1 MAASR
6 RQPDSPLEQALFEE
20 APWFDFFQA
29 VRLLRRLYRR
39 RAREG
44 RAGVPT
50 GEVVRF
56 KTRPTLA
63 FLPAPVLA
71 LEPPAETGGPAEMT
85 VAALTLTGVRGP
97 LPTHYT
103 ELLIERARERDH
115 TLAAFLDLFHH
126 RFLAHF
132 YRAWERCRPA
142 LELERAWDE
151 QSHAT
156 PSARHAPDPSS
167 ARIFAL
173 MGLGMA
179 PLRGRHDFPD
189 AALSY
194 YVGLFA
200 QQHRSAVALEALLR
214 EFFALPVAVVQF
226 VEQVLNLDPA
236 DRSTLGTSGRNNG
249 LGFDLIAGDQITDV
263 AGKFRLRIG
272 PLSLAQFRSLS
283 PDGAAFRQLVQMTR
297 LFVGSGLVF
306 DVQLVLRAEEIPP
319 CELALAPGVGPR
331 LGRDAW
337 MKSQESAK
345 DAEEAVFGSA
355 FLIPPGVGT
364 LAIDGRPF
372 EAP

>member
-1 MAASR
+1 MATSR
-6 RQPDSPLEQALFEE
+6 RQPDTPLERALFEE

-29 VRLLRRLYRR
+29 VRLLHRLSRS
-39 RAREG
+39 RARDG
-44 RAGVPT
+44 RDGVPV

-97 LPTHYT
+97 LPARYT
-103 ELLIERARERDH
+103 ELLIDRGREHDH

-126 RFLAHF
+126 RFLSLF

-151 QSHAT
+151 TQ
-156 PSARHAPDPSS
+156 PSSNAAAHAPDPFS
-167 ARIFAL
+167 AHIFAL

-189 AALSY
+189 EVLSY

-200 QQHRSAVALEALLR
+200 QRHRSAVALEALLG
-214 EFFALPVAVVQF
+214 EFFGLPVVVVQF
-226 VEQVLNLDPA
+226 VEHVLKLDPA
-236 DRSTLGTSGRNNG
+236 DRSTLGASGRNNG
-249 LGFDLIAGDQITDV
+249 LGFDLIMGDRITDV

-272 PLSLAQFRSLS
+272 PLSLAQFRELS
-283 PDGAAFRQLVQMTR
+283 PGGAVFRRLVQMTR
-297 LFVGSGLVF
+297 LFVGMGLIF
-306 DVQLVLRAEEIPP
+306 DVQLVLRAEEIPR
-319 CELALAPGVGPR
+319 CKLASVADVGPR

-337 MKSQESAK
+337 MKSRDSVR

-355 FLIPPGVGT
+355 
-364 LAIDGRPF
+364 
-372 EAP
+372 E